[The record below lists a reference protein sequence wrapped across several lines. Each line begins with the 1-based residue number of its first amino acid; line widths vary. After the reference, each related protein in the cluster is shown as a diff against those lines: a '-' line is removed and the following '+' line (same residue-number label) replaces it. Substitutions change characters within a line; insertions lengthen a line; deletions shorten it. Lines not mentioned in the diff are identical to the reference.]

1 VSTNQL
7 FLAVSVTVF
16 LVTAAR
22 FAGWTVAFI
31 GSYLITLCG
40 LTTVLYLMD
49 GSVGHVGIAP
59 SAPMIFLGDL
69 LLLGALISIWAGG
82 GRLDIGWLL
91 VAFGIPAVFLLL
103 AVWGNTPEQWAG
115 LKLYL
120 TAILSFGV
128 GRWLSENL
136 TDRRACVLAC
146 ACFMICAIQF
156 IVTFAQWMGINEF
169 AYRSYSSATKAIIA
183 TQGRMVGLY
192 EHPGSLGKTMLL
204 LFCFLLPLSVR
215 PLAVTRRLAYA
226 AIAMAVFATLLTLSR
241 ANSFAIIVALI
252 LWPILRGKVNETV
265 KILGAA
271 AAIGTI
277 VAVNTSIVSD
287 LFLRFDDRSGGP
299 RGHLMEIGM
308 QQIWTAP
315 LTGTG
320 PNYYTEV
327 VGQYDSLAAEGLPV
341 HNALMLA
348 TAELGLP
355 LAVVLF
361 ACPAIAVLHAV
372 RRIFRDKAIDS
383 QSAALLSVLPGIAVA
398 GWTGWGLMATEA
410 LPLWFMAFGFLSSRR
425 QEVRFVRGKADRY
438 ESVPSDAQPYPLRA

>member
-1 VSTNQL
+1 MSTNQS
-7 FLAVSVTVF
+7 FLAVSVIVF

-22 FAGWTVAFI
+22 LAGWTVAFI
-31 GSYLITLCG
+31 SSYLITLCG

-49 GSVGHVGIAP
+49 GSVGHAGIAP
-59 SAPMIFLGDL
+59 SAPTIFLGDL
-69 LLLGALISIWAGG
+69 LLLGALISIWSGG

-91 VAFGIPAVFLLL
+91 VGFGIPAMFLMIS
-103 AVWGNTPEQWAG
+103 VWGNTPEQWAG

-136 TDRRACVLAC
+136 TDRRAFVLAC
-146 ACFMICAIQF
+146 ACFMTCAIQF

-169 AYRSYSSATKAIIA
+169 AFRSYSSASKAIIA
-183 TQGRMVGLY
+183 NQGRMVGLY

-215 PLAVTRRLAYA
+215 RQGATRNLAYV
-226 AIAMAVFATLLTLSR
+226 AIALAFFATLLTLSR
-241 ANSFAIIVALI
+241 ANSFAVILALI
-252 LWPILRGKVNETV
+252 LWPIFRGKANEAV

-271 AAIGTI
+271 AAIGTVI
-277 VAVNTSIVSD
+277 AINTSVISD
-287 LFLRFDDRSGGP
+287 LFSRFDDRSGGP
-299 RGHLMEIGM
+299 RDYLMEVGM

-320 PNYYTEV
+320 PNYYTVV
-327 VGQYDSLAAEGLPV
+327 VGQFDSLAAGGLPV

-355 LAVVLF
+355 LATVLF
-361 ACPAIAVLHAV
+361 ACPAIAVLHAA
-372 RRIFRDKAIDS
+372 RRIFRYKAIDS
-383 QSAALLSVLPGIAVA
+383 QSAALLAVLPGIAVA
-398 GWTGWGLMATEA
+398 GWTGWGLLATEA
-410 LPLWFMAFGFLSSRR
+410 LPLWFMAFGFLSSR
-425 QEVRFVRGKADRY
+425 QEETRFVQGRADRDA
-438 ESVPSDAQPYPLRA
+438 SMPSGAQPYQMRA